1 MDDAE
6 WEDLMLVLNDEA
18 AKIGTDDSAE
28 TRATSPIGG
37 STAHF
42 EQSPFLGPSK
52 NTFITY
58 IQWTGTHVCVGVAR
72 RGGSLS
78 SSLCGTVG
86 RPAAGALLAVRLRA
100 CALRTV
106 AVRGPTLSRALR
118 SSASSCEGSCRRR
131 PAAPGRGGRSS
142 TGSGGWA
149 PRTCCLPSWARA
161 LRRT

>member
-1 MDDAE
+1 
-6 WEDLMLVLNDEA
+6 MLVLNDEA

-72 RGGSLS
+72 RGGVAAVCPHPFAEQLEDPQLVHFLLS
-78 SSLCGTVG
+78 DFAHAQFEQSPFVG
-86 RPAAGALLAVRLRA
+86 PH
-100 CALRTV
+100 
-106 AVRGPTLSRALR
+106 
-118 SSASSCEGSCRRR
+118 
-131 PAAPGRGGRSS
+131 
-142 TGSGGWA
+142 
-149 PRTCCLPSWARA
+149 
-161 LRRT
+161 